1 MIGLD
6 QYLFT
11 FVSDNWFTITLGLGM
26 LKIISK
32 VTPWVIDDQIHT
44 LLAGTFRLIKKPV
57 VGGLQ
62 SMEERG
68 EEVK

>member
-1 MIGLD
+1 MIALD
-6 QYLFT
+6 QYLFS
-11 FVSDNWFTITLGLGM
+11 FVSGNWFTITLALGV

-32 VTPWVIDDQIHT
+32 ATPWVVDDQIHT

-57 VGGLQ
+57 GGLPN
-62 SMEERG
+62 MEERG